1 MENSMLIQSEALKLL
16 ESTLNDLES
25 PKGTILSAIQKL
37 YRAAD
42 LVEDEDVKK
51 WCAIQLADQK
61 YTDPLGKLLNLYR
74 EIHGKKKGTKI
85 YDELSTKITAQYED
99 LKKLGLNK
107 KHFNSEELNSKYN
120 ESGGGYVGIG
130 FLEER
135 YFDLVRLKDGND
147 GTYYK
152 NDLYKHLSY
161 VRKLAHEYAKEL
173 FKRLKFSGTVK
184 SCFDTLKDAVD
195 DRLLEIKEELGEQ
208 LMLAFKALSSDKPE
222 EWSHALTSCR
232 RLIEGLADELY
243 PPSEEKRNGRA
254 LGKGQYIN
262 RLWAFMD
269 DSITSSSNKDLAKS
283 HVDYLG
289 AWLQGSYKLTN
300 KGVHSELT
308 QIEATKAVFHTY
320 LMISDI
326 LEYINLE
333 KHSNGKKNINEA
345 SIDEL
350 EVMLDV
356 KRGIAKN
363 IVKKRIENGVLTL
376 QLIKDIP
383 GVGPKILSKIQAEFD
398 I

>member
-1 MENSMLIQSEALKLL
+1 MLIQSEALKLL

-74 EIHGKKKGTKI
+74 EMHGKKKGTKI

-208 LMLAFKALSSDKPE
+208 LMLVFKALSSDKPE

-300 KGVHSELT
+300 KGVHSGLT

-350 EVMLDV
+350 EVILDV

-363 IVKKRIENGVLTL
+363 IVKKRIENGILTL

>member
-1 MENSMLIQSEALKLL
+1 M
-16 ESTLNDLES
+16 
-25 PKGTILSAIQKL
+25 
-37 YRAAD
+37 
-42 LVEDEDVKK
+42 
-51 WCAIQLADQK
+51 
-61 YTDPLGKLLNLYR
+61 
-74 EIHGKKKGTKI
+74 
-85 YDELSTKITAQYED
+85 
-99 LKKLGLNK
+99 
-107 KHFNSEELNSKYN
+107 
-120 ESGGGYVGIG
+120 
-130 FLEER
+130 
-135 YFDLVRLKDGND
+135 
-147 GTYYK
+147 
-152 NDLYKHLSY
+152 
-161 VRKLAHEYAKEL
+161 
-173 FKRLKFSGTVK
+173 
-184 SCFDTLKDAVD
+184 
-195 DRLLEIKEELGEQ
+195 
-208 LMLAFKALSSDKPE
+208 
-222 EWSHALTSCR
+222 
-232 RLIEGLADELY
+232 
-243 PPSEEKRNGRA
+243 
-254 LGKGQYIN
+254 GKGQYIN

>member
-25 PKGTILSAIQKL
+25 PKGTIFSAIQKL

-42 LVEDEDVKK
+42 LVEDEDIKK

-61 YTDPLGKLLNLYR
+61 YTDPLGRLLNLYR

-107 KHFNSEELNSKYN
+107 KHFNTEELNSKYN

-326 LEYINLE
+326 LVYINLE
-333 KHSNGKKNINEA
+333 KHRNGKKNINEA

-350 EVMLDV
+350 EVILDV

-363 IVKKRIENGVLTL
+363 IVKKRIENGMLTL
-376 QLIKDIP
+376 EMIKDVP

>member
-1 MENSMLIQSEALKLL
+1 MLIQSEALKLL

-25 PKGTILSAIQKL
+25 PKGTIFSAIQKL

-42 LVEDEDVKK
+42 LVEDEDIKK

-61 YTDPLGKLLNLYR
+61 YTDPLGRLLNLYR

-99 LKKLGLNK
+99 LNKLGLNK
-107 KHFNSEELNSKYN
+107 KHFNTEELNSKYN

-333 KHSNGKKNINEA
+333 KHRNGKKNINEA

-350 EVMLDV
+350 EVILDV

-363 IVKKRIENGVLTL
+363 IVKKRIENGMLTL
-376 QLIKDIP
+376 EMIKDVP

>member
-25 PKGTILSAIQKL
+25 PKGTIFSAIQKL

-42 LVEDEDVKK
+42 LVEDEDIKK

-61 YTDPLGKLLNLYR
+61 YTDPLGRLLNLYR

-107 KHFNSEELNSKYN
+107 KHFNTEELNSKYN

-333 KHSNGKKNINEA
+333 KHRNGKKNINEA

-350 EVMLDV
+350 EVILDV

-363 IVKKRIENGVLTL
+363 IVKKRIENGMLTL
-376 QLIKDIP
+376 EMIKDVP